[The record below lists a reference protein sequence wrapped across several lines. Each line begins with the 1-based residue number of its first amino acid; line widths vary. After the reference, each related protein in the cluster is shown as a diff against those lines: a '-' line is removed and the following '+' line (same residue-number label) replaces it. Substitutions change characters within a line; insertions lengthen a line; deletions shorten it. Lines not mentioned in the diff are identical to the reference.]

1 MLSRADVA
9 GAPMPA
15 DEPLRVA
22 PAGPSDVSSPRPSWA
37 ARPFLA
43 LIRLYQILH
52 AGRPSPCRYWPS
64 CSSYAREALEVH
76 GAAKGLALAA
86 WRIARCNPWGGHGV
100 DPVPQPKKASRRV

>member
-1 MLSRADVA
+1 MLSSTDVA
-9 GAPMPA
+9 GEPIPVDDGPPPSAEDHGCA
-15 DEPLRVA
+15 DA
-22 PAGPSDVSSPRPSWA
+22 PRPSWA

-43 LIRLYQILH
+43 LIRLYQVLR